1 MTRPP
6 LLAFALV
13 GAGGA
18 IGTALRYLASE
29 AVPDGAASVPST
41 ASLLVILAINVL
53 GSGLLGALVGRL
65 GRHPRSAHPSA
76 AAPRGRLLPGTGVLG
91 GFTTYSTFALDVVEL
106 ARAGQWLGAIGY
118 PIASVALG
126 LGAAWCGLRFGRGQ
140 AFAPHGGT
148 A

>member
-13 GAGGA
+13 GVGGA
-18 IGTALRYLASE
+18 VGTALRYLATQ
-29 AVPDGAASVPST
+29 AVPDGAASGRSAV
-41 ASLLVILAINVL
+41 SLLVILAINVL

-65 GRHPRSAHPSA
+65 SRSPHASEA
-76 AAPRGRLLPGTGVLG
+76 ATRGRLLLGTGVLG

-106 ARAGQWLGAIGY
+106 ASSGQWLGAIVY

-126 LGAAWCGLRFGRGQ
+126 LAAAWWGLRLGRRGQ
-140 AFAPHGGT
+140 TNSPEAAR

>member
-6 LLAFALV
+6 FLAFALV

-18 IGTALRYLASE
+18 IGTALRYLAGE

-65 GRHPRSAHPSA
+65 GRNPGDA
-76 AAPRGRLLPGTGVLG
+76 ADRGRLLLGTGVLG

-106 ARAGQWLGAIGY
+106 ARAGASLWAVGY
-118 PIASVALG
+118 PIVSVSLG
-126 LGAAWCGLRFGRGQ
+126 LGAAWWGLNLGRGRGRIT
-140 AFAPHGGT
+140 PRTGT
-148 A
+148 S